1 MHCTFEQ
8 VEYRTFSFRM
18 SLKIKINIANRT
30 YPMTINRDSEENI
43 RKSVKKIEERLK
55 FYEKNYAIKDRQDLL
70 AMCLIEIATKLESV
84 NNNTEKEDASIKSTL
99 KSIESALSEI

>member
-1 MHCTFEQ
+1 
-8 VEYRTFSFRM
+8 M
-18 SLKIKINIANRT
+18 SLNIKINIANRT
-30 YPMTINRDSEENI
+30 YPMTINRDAEENI

-84 NNNTEKEDASIKSTL
+84 SNSTSKDNKDVQL
-99 KSIESALSEI
+99 KLESIESALSKII

>member
-1 MHCTFEQ
+1 
-8 VEYRTFSFRM
+8 
-18 SLKIKINIANRT
+18 
-30 YPMTINRDSEENI
+30 MTINRDAEENI

-84 NNNTEKEDASIKSTL
+84 NDSATKISNQTPFRGRFYCLKTLSHNQNQAGIEDYHKPD
-99 KSIESALSEI
+99 

>member
-1 MHCTFEQ
+1 
-8 VEYRTFSFRM
+8 M
-18 SLKIKINIANRT
+18 SLKIKINIANRI
-30 YPMTINRDSEENI
+30 YPMTINRDAEENI

-84 NNNTEKEDASIKSTL
+84 NDSATQDNNDVEL
-99 KSIESALSEI
+99 KLSSIESALSEII

>member
-1 MHCTFEQ
+1 
-8 VEYRTFSFRM
+8 M
-18 SLKIKINIANRT
+18 SLNIKINIANRT
-30 YPMTINRDSEENI
+30 YPMTINRDAEENI

-84 NNNTEKEDASIKSTL
+84 SYSTSKDNKDVQL
-99 KSIESALSEI
+99 KLESIESALSKII

>member
-1 MHCTFEQ
+1 
-8 VEYRTFSFRM
+8 M
-18 SLKIKINIANRT
+18 SLNIKINIANRT
-30 YPMTINRDSEENI
+30 YPMTINRDAEENI

-84 NNNTEKEDASIKSTL
+84 SNSTSKDNKDVQL
-99 KSIESALSEI
+99 KLESIESALSEII

>member
-1 MHCTFEQ
+1 
-8 VEYRTFSFRM
+8 
-18 SLKIKINIANRT
+18 
-30 YPMTINRDSEENI
+30 MTINRDAEENI

-84 NNNTEKEDASIKSTL
+84 NDSATKDNNDVEIKLS
-99 KSIESALSEI
+99 SIESALSEII

>member
-1 MHCTFEQ
+1 
-8 VEYRTFSFRM
+8 
-18 SLKIKINIANRT
+18 
-30 YPMTINRDSEENI
+30 MTINRDAEENI

-84 NNNTEKEDASIKSTL
+84 NDSATQDNNDVEL
-99 KSIESALSEI
+99 KLSSIESALSEII